1 MKNPPVKKN
10 IKKNLPKNSPQVYL
24 ASDHAGFILKKFL
37 IEKIIKLGFEPIDL
51 GCDSSEKSV
60 DYPDYAQKLCK
71 KITKISNGILICG
84 SGIGISIAANRFKN
98 IRAALC
104 HDVKSAKSSRAHND
118 ANVLCL
124 GARVISNKTALAIV
138 KAFFSTE
145 FEGERHAARIKKL
158 SK

>member
-1 MKNPPVKKN
+1 MKSPHLKKN
-10 IKKNLPKNSPQVYL
+10 IKKNLSKNPLQVYL
-24 ASDHAGFILKKFL
+24 ASDHAGFALKKFL
-37 IEKIIKLGFEPIDL
+37 IEKIIKLGFESIDL
-51 GCDSSEKSV
+51 GCDSAEKSV

-71 KITKISNGILICG
+71 KITKKNNGILICG

-104 HDVKSAKSSRAHND
+104 HDVKSAKASRAHND

-124 GARVISNKTALAIV
+124 GARVINNKMALAIV